1 LPKGAVT
8 LDTKG
13 FLALIR
19 LNRPRSLNRVTADV
33 AWELR
38 EACQAISKDRQIRAI
53 ILTGSGSAFSSGRD
67 SFDEAGSLPP
77 GQWLE
82 IHQVASA
89 IANLKAPTIAAIN
102 GDAIDHGLEL
112 ALACDIR
119 TAAPGAKLGFTDL
132 SRDMI
137 PWDGG
142 SQRLAR
148 IVGRSRALEL
158 LLTGRL
164 VTSKEALAMGL
175 ISLMTSQDGAFDA
188 AQALALEI
196 VSVAPIAAQY
206 TKEAVMKGM
215 DLSLQQGLELEAD
228 LSFILQST
236 SDRLEGIRSFLEKRP
251 PKFIGE

>member
-1 LPKGAVT
+1 MPKGAVT

-38 EACQAISKDRQIRAI
+38 QACQTVSKDQQIRAI
-53 ILTGSGSAFSSGRD
+53 ILTGSGSTFSSGRD
-67 SFDEAGSLPP
+67 SFDETGSLTPS
-77 GQWLE
+77 QWLE

-119 TAAPGAKLGFTDL
+119 TASRGAKLGFTDL
-132 SRDMI
+132 ARDMI

-164 VTSKEALAMGL
+164 ITSKEALAMDL
-175 ISLMTSQDGAFDA
+175 VSQMTPQDGALEA